1 MKKKLLYLLFVCL
14 LTLNC
19 FSQFSKTHY
28 IPPLSAAA
36 SQGASAEDQFFYIS
50 TPNTSPVDFR
60 IIEIGGNT
68 IYGTVSRDTP
78 YVYSIGFGN
87 DTQLMVDESLTSA
100 TLATKG
106 YIVEADDLVYVSARL
121 TAGTGNQAGELVSK
135 GLAALGLRFRVGA
148 LTNSLVQ
155 NYTDIHYTFISVL
168 ATENNTT
175 VTFSGMKPGVQLI
188 NSGTGNSPVSIT
200 LNQGESYVMAVQGP
214 TNANRDGLI
223 GTLVL
228 ADKPIALN
236 CGSFGGSNA
245 VANLDLGF
253 DQIVPAERISS
264 NDYIFIKTTGVD

>member
-106 YIVEADDLVYVSARL
+106 YIVEADDLVYVSARVI
-121 TAGTGNQAGELVSK
+121 AGSGNQAGELVSK
-135 GLAALGLRFRVGA
+135 GLASLGLRYRIGA
-148 LTNSLVQ
+148 LANNLVA
-155 NYTDIHYTFISVL
+155 NYIDVHYTFVSVL

-175 VTFSGMKPGVQLI
+175 VNFSGIRPGVQLV
-188 NSGTGNSPVSIT
+188 NSASGSTPFSIVLNS
-200 LNQGESYVMAVQGP
+200 GESYVMAVQGP
-214 TNANRDGLI
+214 NDANSD
-223 GTLVL
+223 
-228 ADKPIALN
+228 
-236 CGSFGGSNA
+236 
-245 VANLDLGF
+245 
-253 DQIVPAERISS
+253 
-264 NDYIFIKTTGVD
+264 